1 MNHDSA
7 VPTTPDGNWPLP
19 STIPPVPPGAPARR
33 ALVLGG
39 GGAAGNAWEIGLIAG
54 LFAGGVDLTTA
65 DLIVG
70 TSAGATAAAQLT
82 GGPSPADLHAAILD
96 EHWPVP
102 TGPTPVPHAAAQT
115 YLDWSDAIIAASAD
129 ASDMRRRLG
138 EASISLS
145 DRDADDQRRWREIV
159 ARRLPATSWPRQRV
173 LITAID
179 ADTGEPVAFDGD
191 SGVDLVDAVAA
202 STSTG
207 FGMTG
212 PYVIG
217 GRRFLDGGY
226 RRSENADLA
235 SGHDAVIVLAPFGGR
250 SRMPAAW
257 RMDLGTQKAE
267 LLAEGSAVL
276 TLVPPPEVRDIFDA
290 NAADPAN
297 RRRAAEAGYASG
309 LRDAR
314 SVEDVWEVPR

>member
-1 MNHDSA
+1 MNTEA
-7 VPTTPDGNWPLP
+7 FPTPSHGNWPLP
-19 STIPPVPPGAPARR
+19 STIPPAPPGTPTRR

-54 LFAGGVDLTTA
+54 LHAGGIDLTTA

-82 GGPSPADLHAAILD
+82 GGPSPADLYAAILD

-102 TGPTPVPHAAAQT
+102 SVQAPVPHAAAQT
-115 YLDWSDAIIAASAD
+115 YLDWSDAIIAASSD
-129 ASDMRRRLG
+129 AADMRRRLG
-138 EASISLS
+138 AASIALS
-145 DRDADDQRRWREIV
+145 DGDPEDQRRWRDIV
-159 ARRLPATSWPRQRV
+159 TRRLPAASWPRRRV

-179 ADTGEPVAFDGD
+179 ADSGEPVAFDRD

-202 STSTG
+202 STSNG
-207 FGMTG
+207 SGATG

-235 SGHDAVIVLAPFGGR
+235 AGHEMVVVLAPFGGR

-257 RMDLGTQKAE
+257 RMDLASQVAE
-267 LLAEGSAVL
+267 LRAAGSQVVPL
-276 TLVPPPEVRDIFDA
+276 FPPPEVRDIFDA
-290 NAADPAN
+290 NAANPAN
-297 RRRAAEAGYASG
+297 RRRAAQAGFGQAPG
-309 LRDAR
+309 LTGL
-314 SVEDVWEVPR
+314 EW